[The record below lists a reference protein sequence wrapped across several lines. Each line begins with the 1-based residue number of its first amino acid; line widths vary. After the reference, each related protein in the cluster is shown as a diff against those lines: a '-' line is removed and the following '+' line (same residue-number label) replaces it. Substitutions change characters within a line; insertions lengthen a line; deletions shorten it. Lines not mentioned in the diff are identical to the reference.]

1 MYADNNEYEQ
11 VMIYMYQE
19 SDVIFV
25 ANVMAGDVV
34 KITLKH
40 FHIEIHCPG
49 HDKLEFHSALFD
61 SSWFPRA
68 FDVFRLN

>member
-11 VMIYMYQE
+11 VMIYQE

-25 ANVMAGDVV
+25 ANVIAGDVV

-49 HDKLEFHSALFD
+49 HDKLEYLTLHGFQERLT
-61 SSWFPRA
+61 SS
-68 FDVFRLN
+68 D